1 MYSDSPHSGLRILER
16 LADEGWHEEIL
27 SHREAYVRS
36 IAGVEGVY
44 VERPLTEK
52 GTNAHTLEKVCSLKT
67 VSRVEKDGGPDIRGG
82 ARA

>member
-16 LADEGWHEEIL
+16 LADEGWHEEII
-27 SHREAYVRS
+27 SRREAYVRS
-36 IAGVEGVY
+36 ITGVEGAC
-44 VERPLTEK
+44 VERPLTDK

-67 VSRVEKDGGPDIRGG
+67 VSRVEEDGGPNTRGS